1 MHYKTNRALANL
13 NREWEAFSKKNRV
26 TRKDASRQLG
36 WSDSFL
42 GQILR
47 GDSGLSLESLI
58 KISNYLEISP
68 TRIDPDYLTPKF

>member
-1 MHYKTNRALANL
+1 MHHKTNRALANL

-47 GDSGLSLESLI
+47 GDSGLSLENLI